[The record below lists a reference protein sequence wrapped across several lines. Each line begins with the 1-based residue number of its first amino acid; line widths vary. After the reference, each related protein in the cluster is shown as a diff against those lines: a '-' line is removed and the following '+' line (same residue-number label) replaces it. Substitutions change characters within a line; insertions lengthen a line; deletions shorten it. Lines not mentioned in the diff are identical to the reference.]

1 MPSFFER
8 RVVILVVVN
17 TPLSRERI
25 ARAVCATTIE
35 VLSVQWLELAS
46 YLMGRGGGGS
56 LYEFIVLRS
65 LVSTPKVLSSTKGPT
80 SSAKV
85 ACSLFR

>member
-46 YLMGRGGGGS
+46 YLMGRGGGI
-56 LYEFIVLRS
+56 LI
-65 LVSTPKVLSSTKGPT
+65 
-80 SSAKV
+80 
-85 ACSLFR
+85 